1 MCKVYGYARISR
13 KEQNIDRQL
22 RNIKA
27 AYPDAIMVQE
37 AYTGTRV
44 DGRVQFEKLLKTVKT
59 GDTIVF
65 DSVSRMS
72 RNAAEGYAL
81 YEQLYTKGV
90 ELVFLK
96 ERQLPQCQV
105 SESGEGMD
113 GADRSIHAAEPAVY
127 GPYAHERYAF

>member
-37 AYTGTRV
+37 AYTGTRF
-44 DGRVQFEKLLKTVKT
+44 DGRVQFEKLLKSVKS

-72 RNAAEGYAL
+72 RNAAAKEAKRGVKTGNRMAGS
-81 YEQLYTKGV
+81 KG
-90 ELVFLK
+90 
-96 ERQLPQCQV
+96 
-105 SESGEGMD
+105 ESGTS
-113 GADRSIHAAEPAVY
+113 R
-127 GPYAHERYAF
+127 RRQQRRK